1 MSDRVA
7 DRARRDFSAREA
19 GTVLE
24 LLSSLEGGED
34 QALGS
39 ERVQGAVLLLAAGD
53 SRRFLSAL
61 ALAQL
66 DWRDVLVAAGFADA
80 DWPQRLDAWVT
91 DGESRGARPGY
102 AAT

>member
-1 MSDRVA
+1 M
-7 DRARRDFSAREA
+7 
-19 GTVLE
+19 LE
-24 LLSSLEGGED
+24 LLNSLEGGED
-34 QALGS
+34 QVLGS

-53 SRRFLSAL
+53 SRRFLAAL

-91 DGESRGARPGY
+91 GGECRGARPGH
-102 AAT
+102 AAM